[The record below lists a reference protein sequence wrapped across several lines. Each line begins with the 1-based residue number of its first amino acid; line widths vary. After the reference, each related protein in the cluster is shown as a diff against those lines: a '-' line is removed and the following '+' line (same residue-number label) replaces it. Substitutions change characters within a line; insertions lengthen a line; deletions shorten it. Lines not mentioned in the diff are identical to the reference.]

1 MKKIFSKQSST
12 RTAMMLLVVMLT
24 SVTAWADDP
33 WTAAGGTGGSGTSQ
47 DPYFVNMPAIG
58 TATTLDA
65 AATLSV
71 PSGITTFKL
80 YGNNGPNQFYSKNY
94 KGYLIITVPTDYL
107 IQITGDYNGRHPLY
121 VYDGSTDAAPTLLNG
136 VKFTNNINVN
146 STGNVIL
153 VSFETDNMAV
163 NYIDLTINVVN
174 SKDLQTGTLSG
185 LQNYYLWSNGSAI
198 NIDYTVK
205 DALNTTLVKG
215 TDYTETIKKD
225 GVAVNSVTDV
235 GKYTLEIK
243 GRGSY
248 SGAITAS
255 FIVYKMLSS
264 GSGTKADPY
273 LISNVNDWMSFC
285 CENNAAT
292 YWASGV
298 YVKMTAD
305 VGTTENPVTTMVGT
319 SETNAF
325 QGTFDGGGHTLT
337 IQYGTADSRS
347 ITRYTAPFSYVSGA
361 LIKNLHTAG
370 YIYSSINSC
379 TGMVGW
385 DYSTN
390 ILNCRSSVVIDAT
403 VNGQY
408 GFACNYQHSN
418 ITIENCLFDG
428 QIINT
433 GYGAGFASNYANS
446 SVQIKNCLFAPADMQ
461 GLRTFYTFVDE
472 SPYTITNSYEKYTN
486 NAITSQGTNASGMTP
501 AELAAALGFAW
512 EVRNEGGVDKV
523 LPILNTNHI
532 GGATVTGIEPSYKY
546 TGSAIAVSYSL
557 TDVEGN
563 DMTENTD
570 YTVSLKCN
578 GSSVATVQTAGDYII
593 TFTGTGS
600 YTGTKEATFKV
611 IAYPDGLLVDNDYA
625 VGEKGF
631 FYVNMPATGS
641 TSIDLTDQTDGFTFK
656 VYDNGGKNASY
667 GSNCSGTLVLTAAS
681 GYVLQVTGS
690 APISDISDYLSI
702 YNGTNTS
709 SPVIFTQDGKDY
721 NRTDN
726 IGILISPAQ
735 NLTFLLHSDYAQ
747 ENAGID
753 LTVKLVDVN
762 TTSTV
767 SITNPQEGEVSSS
780 PTSAKVNTEITLT
793 ATPGNG
799 YMLENINIKDAENNK
814 VNYSGGKWYSNNTA
828 TFTMPGSNVT
838 VTSSFTTKK
847 SVEDGLYI
855 NMPTDAVVTAI
866 IPEGVTS
873 FRLYDD
879 GGENYNYSRVC
890 DGTLI
895 LTAPTGYKLK
905 LTGFLL
911 TFEQDVVALNV
922 YDGTEAIDEKRLLT
936 DIRSLTDGYK
946 FDIDD
951 VYSTSNTMR
960 VRFNNNSSPE
970 NTFAGL
976 CLTVELIDGNQS
988 YAVTVNNTD
997 SHGTIVSDKTTAKTS
1012 ETVTLT
1018 ATADDGYIVNSISVT
1033 DGNKSIN
1040 VEGNQWYNFYTDNK
1054 ATFVMPNSEVTVT
1067 STFTND
1073 KTAEG
1078 GLHIDLKRDGIINLA
1093 IPEDI
1098 VSFKVYDDGG
1108 ASGKYSKNCRSVL
1121 VLTAPEGCHLKLTG
1135 TVTTDGNDNL
1145 RVYEGTA
1152 EDVSKL
1158 LYEDIGNASVHN
1170 IGTIVSTGS
1179 SMYIRFW
1186 SNSDNTVAAGL
1197 DLKVEVAITKYSIT
1211 FDNSGIGGNASAT
1224 VSEAAMN
1231 QPVELTLT
1239 PASADY
1245 LPEGLDITSTLP
1257 VNLTWTG
1264 SFSNTATM
1272 VMPSAHSDVTPSVT
1286 VTPSFT
1292 NIWTAGGG
1300 LLALIPRSGNA
1311 SATIPAGVESFK
1323 IYDHSGL
1330 TGNYDNNTEGS
1341 LTLTAPTGYKH
1352 QLTGTVTTNATTDYL
1367 TVTDDAASSTLIDQI
1382 RSTMSGESVD
1392 IGTVASTGETITLNF
1407 LTGSGTQYAG
1417 LNLTS
1422 ALVPIEYTINYN
1434 GLLGASLATTN
1445 PTTYNVESAA
1455 ITLNNPTRK
1464 GYTFA
1469 GWTGTGL
1476 DAASTSVTIAQ
1487 GSTGTR
1493 EYTAT
1498 WTPINYN
1505 ITYNGLE
1512 GATLA
1517 TPNPTTYNIE
1527 SAAITL
1533 NNPTKKDYTF
1543 AGWTGTGLSAA
1554 STSVTIAKGST
1565 GARDYTATWTPINY
1579 SITYNGVEGA
1589 TFATANPATYTI
1601 ESAAITLNNPTKTGY
1616 EFVGWYDNAEFT
1628 GNAITGVA
1636 ITSGSTG
1643 AKIFYAR
1650 WRKLILHYS
1659 IHFVMPR
1666 VYPYTGEP
1674 IEPTIRLDDEDT
1686 NTTLVENTDYTVE
1699 YSNNRL
1705 PTQIAKI
1712 VITGIGN
1719 YAGTRTEYF
1728 EIKKVDVPIIN
1739 FYGSLTLYDKNG
1751 IYSADINGDNP
1762 EGIKLPD
1769 GLSLYLDD
1777 VTFFRDFDTPY
1788 ATICLPFPVVDL
1800 VTSQPGRSWGTFY
1813 EFTGVNDNYE
1823 VVMTEMEIEEG
1834 VVSENPVLLEA
1845 NKPYIYKPYFAEG
1858 ESVSKLSFVIYPDPP
1873 LNNISFPLTTDEV
1886 KVSGTAPGNEAWSFC
1901 GTYKKKEF
1909 STIPEGKAIYFFA
1922 AEPQGSVSPGDFV
1935 KVNASPKTLAYP
1947 FRAYIEY
1954 DRDDLHLPATARGAS
1969 ATEALPDKMKVVL
1982 KNADGTTTVIGTVSL
1997 EYDSDEWYSL
2007 DGRKLN
2013 GKPTKKGLYINNG
2026 NKIIIK

>member
-1 MKKIFSKQSST
+1 
-12 RTAMMLLVVMLT
+12 MMLLMTMLT
-24 SVTAWADDP
+24 SVGAWAEQ
-33 WTAAGGTGGSGTSQ
+33 WATSLSGSATDGWYVS
-47 DPYFVNMPAIG
+47 MPAIG

-243 GRGSY
+243 GRDSY

-428 QIINT
+428 QILNT

-446 SVQIKNCLFAPADMQ
+446 SVQIKNCLFAPTNMQ
-461 GLRTFYTFVDE
+461 GIGTFFAFVDVIH
-472 SPYTITNSYEKYTN
+472 YTITNSYERYTN
-486 NAITSQGTNASGMTP
+486 NAITSQGTNANGMSLT
-501 AELAAALGFAW
+501 ELAAALGPIW

-702 YNGTNTS
+702 YNGTDTS

-767 SITNPQEGEVSSS
+767 SITNPLEGGEVSSS
-780 PTSAKVNTEITLT
+780 HTSAKVNTEITLT

-847 SVEDGLYI
+847 SVADGLYI

-905 LTGFLL
+905 LTGFLR

-1040 VEGNQWYNFYTDNK
+1040 VEGNQWYSFYTDNK

-1135 TVTTDGNDNL
+1135 TVSTDGNDNL
-1145 RVYEGTA
+1145 SVYEGTA
-1152 EDVSKL
+1152 EDVSKV

-1197 DLKVEVAITKYSIT
+1197 DLKVEVAITYYNIT

-1323 IYDHSGL
+1323 IYDHSGS

-1352 QLTGTVTTNATTDYL
+1352 QLTGTVTTNATSDYL
-1367 TVTDDAASSTLIDQI
+1367 TVTDDAAASTLIDQI
-1382 RSTMSGESVD
+1382 RSTTSGEPVD
-1392 IGTVASTGETITLNF
+1392 IGTVVSTGETITLNF
-1407 LTGSGTQYAG
+1407 LTGSGDRYAG
-1417 LNLTS
+1417 LDLTS
-1422 ALVPIEYTINYN
+1422 TLAPIEYAITYN
-1434 GLLGASLATTN
+1434 DVSGATFATAN
-1445 PTTYNVESAA
+1445 PTTYTVESAA

-1498 WTPINYN
+1498 WTLINYD
-1505 ITYNGLE
+1505 ITYDGLE

-1517 TPNPTTYNIE
+1517 TANPTTYNVE
-1527 SAAITL
+1527 SATITL
-1533 NNPTKKDYTF
+1533 NNPTKTGYTF
-1543 AGWTGTGLSAA
+1543 TGWTGTGLDAA
-1554 STSVTIAKGST
+1554 STSVTIAKGYT
-1565 GARDYTATWTPINY
+1565 GARSYTATWTLTNY

-1601 ESAAITLNNPTKTGY
+1601 LSAAITLNDPTKTGY

-1643 AKIFYAR
+1643 AKTFYAR
-1650 WRKLILHYS
+1650 WRKLIS
-1659 IHFVMPR
+1659 NSSVHFVNPGT
-1666 VYPYTGEP
+1666 YTYTGSP
-1674 IEPTIRLDDEDT
+1674 VEPTGFALDDNDT
-1686 NTTLVENTDYTVE
+1686 NTRLVENTDYTVE
-1699 YSNNRL
+1699 FSNNTT
-1705 PTQIAKI
+1705 PTNSAQII
-1712 VITGIGN
+1712 ITGIGN
-1719 YAGTRTEYF
+1719 YTGTRTETF
-1728 EIKKVDVPIIN
+1728 TIN
-1739 FYGSLTLYDKNG
+1739 PANLITTEYGCITLYDDNG
-1751 IYSADINGDNP
+1751 DYSIYINGTILEDNTMP
-1762 EGIKLPD
+1762 VGMNFQTK
-1769 GLSLYLDD
+1769 D
-1777 VTFFRDFDTPY
+1777 VRFDRHFNTPY
-1788 ATICLPFPVVDL
+1788 ATICLPFPVDFFETNNKPL
-1800 VTSQPGRSWGTFY
+1800 GTFY

-1823 VVMTEMEIEEG
+1823 VVMTEVTE
-1834 VVSENPVLLEA
+1834 VVMSSSGSQLGDESSLTLLQA
-1845 NKPYIYKPYFAEG
+1845 NKPYIYKPYFGEG
-1858 ESVSKLSFVIYPDPP
+1858 ESVSYLGFRRDYAVTST
-1873 LNNISFPLTTDEV
+1873 ISFPLTTDEV

-1901 GTYKKKEF
+1901 GTYKIKEF
-1909 STIPEGKAIYFFA
+1909 STIPDGKAIYFFA

-1935 KVNASPKTLAYP
+1935 KVNASPNTLAYP
-1947 FRAYIEY
+1947 FRAYIQY
-1954 DRDDLHLPATARGAS
+1954 DRDDLHLPATARGVS
-1969 ATEALPDKMKVVL
+1969 DTEALPDKMKVVL

>member
-1455 ITLNNPTRK
+1455 ITLNNPT
-1464 GYTFA
+1464 
-1469 GWTGTGL
+1469 
-1476 DAASTSVTIAQ
+1476 
-1487 GSTGTR
+1487 
-1493 EYTAT
+1493 
-1498 WTPINYN
+1498 
-1505 ITYNGLE
+1505 
-1512 GATLA
+1512 
-1517 TPNPTTYNIE
+1517 
-1527 SAAITL
+1527 
-1533 NNPTKKDYTF
+1533 
-1543 AGWTGTGLSAA
+1543 
-1554 STSVTIAKGST
+1554 
-1565 GARDYTATWTPINY
+1565 
-1579 SITYNGVEGA
+1579 
-1589 TFATANPATYTI
+1589 
-1601 ESAAITLNNPTKTGY
+1601 KTGY